1 VNPIAAASVDRMDLR
16 AFALCTS
23 RRYSA
28 MDTTTVLLLS
38 LAALIL
44 LSLVYL
50 AYITRKP
57 IE

>member
-1 VNPIAAASVDRMDLR
+1 
-16 AFALCTS
+16 
-23 RRYSA
+23 
-28 MDTTTVLLLS
+28 MDTITVLLLS

-57 IE
+57 IKGELDRLFV